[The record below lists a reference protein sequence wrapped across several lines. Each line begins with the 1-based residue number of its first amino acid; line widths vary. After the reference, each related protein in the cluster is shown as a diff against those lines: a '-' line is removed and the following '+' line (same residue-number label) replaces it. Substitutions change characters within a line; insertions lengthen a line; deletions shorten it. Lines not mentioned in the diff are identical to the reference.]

1 MDQNARN
8 ESTMAGSKDVGSKER
23 GPGGI
28 AARSHEAAEQLKSAV
43 AGQAEQVREKADTA
57 REQTAQRFRRVASH
71 LQHVGDTLRP
81 DDRLAAELADRAS
94 RSIEGVASYVA
105 NTDVSRLVRDTEQ
118 LARRQSALF
127 FGGAFLVGLAM
138 GRFLKSSP
146 DYGVEH
152 RTTQNQQGRA
162 EGQYRGTRD
171 DLSFTPAASAGRSE
185 TTPDSNGGRRTARGN
200 TA

>member
-8 ESTMAGSKDVGSKER
+8 ESTAAGSKDVGSKER

-57 REQTAQRFRRVASH
+57 REHTAQRFRRVASH

-81 DDRLAAELADRAS
+81 DDRLAAELAERAS

-127 FGGAFLVGLAM
+127 FGGAFMLGLAV

-146 DYGVEH
+146 EH
-152 RTTQNQQGRA
+152 SQNQHGRP
-162 EGQYRGTRD
+162 EGQQGGARD
-171 DLSFTPAASAGRSE
+171 DLSFTPAARAGRSE

-200 TA
+200 TT